1 MPWRMIINLTREMCI
16 QGHDAQIVSI
26 NQKTEAKYSEL
37 CDGVPIRIYSSVD
50 ELRNEKAYNKNS
62 STVPDIVF
70 WPVTWRNG
78 IKWDG
83 NKHSWDCCTIAYH
96 GGGCYKLNHV
106 LRAALWMNP
115 CQLKS
120 YLIDCLTPKR
130 LLANKLSYY
139 RINGA
144 ICITDYTRRR
154 LIQAGY
160 SKDKTT
166 FISPGYNP
174 QVITQKLNPSSKQ
187 LITLCQD
194 KPYVLYLG
202 NPLPIRGLG
211 VLARSAKTVLNKN
224 KNIRILCLLRS
235 DPGKEIETAKEKVLR
250 YVLTLKERERFIC
263 ITDKLKPSDIMFAIK
278 QSQAVVM
285 PFLLVPSEIP
295 LAILEAMQ
303 HGTPVITTRSGGTSE
318 FVGQAGY
325 IIPPANS
332 KALANAI
339 LSVFQNP
346 ELNKKKAYLARQKMS
361 NHPSWPKTA
370 KSWVDFA
377 IKQVRN

>member
-1 MPWRMIINLTREMCI
+1 
-16 QGHDAQIVSI
+16 
-26 NQKTEAKYSEL
+26 
-37 CDGVPIRIYSSVD
+37 
-50 ELRNEKAYNKNS
+50 
-62 STVPDIVF
+62 
-70 WPVTWRNG
+70 
-78 IKWDG
+78 
-83 NKHSWDCCTIAYH
+83 
-96 GGGCYKLNHV
+96 
-106 LRAALWMNP
+106 
-115 CQLKS
+115 
-120 YLIDCLTPKR
+120 
-130 LLANKLSYY
+130 
-139 RINGA
+139 
-144 ICITDYTRRR
+144 
-154 LIQAGY
+154 
-160 SKDKTT
+160 
-166 FISPGYNP
+166 
-174 QVITQKLNPSSKQ
+174 
-187 LITLCQD
+187 
-194 KPYVLYLG
+194 
-202 NPLPIRGLG
+202 
-211 VLARSAKTVLNKN
+211 
-224 KNIRILCLLRS
+224 
-235 DPGKEIETAKEKVLR
+235 
-250 YVLTLKERERFIC
+250 LTLKERERFIC